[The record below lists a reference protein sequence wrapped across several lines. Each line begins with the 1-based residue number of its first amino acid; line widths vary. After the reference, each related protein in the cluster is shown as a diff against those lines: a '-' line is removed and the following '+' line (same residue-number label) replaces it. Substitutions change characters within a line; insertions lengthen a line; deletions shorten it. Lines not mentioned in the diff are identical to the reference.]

1 MGQDLSE
8 VKILVPGCGDSLMS
22 EQMASEFKCL
32 NVKSVDFE
40 EDTLKRMQERQSE
53 PQKQGRLEYE
63 QMDITEMSYKD
74 DTYDAVV
81 DKALLDAICTDGGV
95 LTMIKVTKYFEEV
108 KRVLKRKGGQF
119 LIVSLLQDFVLDAIL
134 AHFSGEKQIDV
145 DPIIQTDWQKKSKL
159 VPFLVTVYIDK
170 DQEKTEE
177 EKKKSEIRV
186 ALEFKEKVKQA
197 QIELSIG

>member
-1 MGQDLSE
+1 
-8 VKILVPGCGDSLMS
+8 
-22 EQMASEFKCL
+22 
-32 NVKSVDFE
+32 
-40 EDTLKRMQERQSE
+40 
-53 PQKQGRLEYE
+53 
-63 QMDITEMSYKD
+63 
-74 DTYDAVV
+74 
-81 DKALLDAICTDGGV
+81 
-95 LTMIKVTKYFEEV
+95 
-108 KRVLKRKGGQF
+108 